1 MAPMRLNHR
10 WPTQTAAATV
20 AIPKIRAT
28 ARRGRSPDP
37 AARRTARSTTSQ
49 PYGAVWPSESVLA
62 RFPSERSRA
71 TCATRIAGR
80 ATGSNLRRH
89 HDHSSSR
96 LAAPPSRRVSHAA
109 GDVQQHGPEHR
120 DEAEHERRPAKD
132 DERLSTH
139 DEASYRRPLF
149 SGDEEKNDLQGRFSF
164 IICAE

>member
-1 MAPMRLNHR
+1 VP
-10 WPTQTAAATV
+10 
-20 AIPKIRAT
+20 
-28 ARRGRSPDP
+28 
-37 AARRTARSTTSQ
+37 
-49 PYGAVWPSESVLA
+49 A
-62 RFPSERSRA
+62 RFPNERSRA
-71 TCATRIAGR
+71 TACATRIAGR

-109 GDVQQHGPEHR
+109 DVQQHRPEHR

-139 DEASYRRPLF
+139 VESSYRRPLF